1 MSEELP
7 IVRTFSEL
15 LNPEILV
22 ENAYLFAT
30 LSIFL
35 GMYGPRLHP
44 KLPDSVKV
52 LFENLIFR
60 CSVLFLVAYMAHRD
74 FTGALIISIV
84 FVVTMN
90 LLHTTE
96 VLKNVSN
103 ILTSEKF
110 SNGPPVAN
118 CNTYV
123 NSNEK
128 NLGTKFYPLHAS
140 EDSSQQG
147 NIRLDH

>member
-44 KLPDSVKV
+44 KLPDSVKI
-52 LFENLIFR
+52 LFENPVFR
-60 CSVLFLVAYMAHRD
+60 CAVLFLVAYMAHRD
-74 FTGALIISIV
+74 FTGALVISIV

-90 LLHTTE
+90 LLHTTQE
-96 VLKNVSN
+96 IGRAHV
-103 ILTSEKF
+103 
-110 SNGPPVAN
+110 
-118 CNTYV
+118 
-123 NSNEK
+123 
-128 NLGTKFYPLHAS
+128 
-140 EDSSQQG
+140 
-147 NIRLDH
+147 